1 MSQVIKSFKFDD
13 DGVSHA
19 AVDLI
24 ATLMQPMHDNYNLR
38 QEQLNKASLIS
49 TKAFLE
55 KLVSLSSNGEAYFIH
70 FICES
75 VACHYT
81 VF

>member
-1 MSQVIKSFKFDD
+1 VIKSFKFDD

-38 QEQLNKASLIS
+38 QEQLNKASLLS

-55 KLVSLSSNGEAYFIH
+55 KLVNYDFLNLFLQLM
-70 FICES
+70 FTRR
-75 VACHYT
+75 V
-81 VF
+81 

>member
-1 MSQVIKSFKFDD
+1 MSGIKSDKFENYNTNNACQVIKSFKFDD
-13 DGVSHA
+13 DGASHA

-38 QEQLNKASLIS
+38 QEQLNKASLLS

-55 KLVSLSSNGEAYFIH
+55 KLVS
-70 FICES
+70 
-75 VACHYT
+75 
-81 VF
+81 